1 MLIPAFSYNQD
12 HEALFRACISAH
24 PAGRPQS
31 AASGAL
37 RAGLRQHEPVLV
49 ARAGEVSRQLYVH
62 ITDYL
67 QIKLQALRLH
77 ASQVREPEFHG
88 SPESLELTSRLRGR
102 EISVESAEGFGAL
115 ITARPLTPIMATA
128 LSILTD
134 GGAYPFRS
142 LVIAVMAPCGHR
154 LVRRITR
161 SEAVTRRPGPDGR
174 QVQAGVE
181 VAWTAGMEAFAYRHK
196 GLSAP
201 AVRPIAHL
209 A

>member
-1 MLIPAFSYNQD
+1 MPVSPPTRPGVRSQRHLVPYVLAYDNTS
-12 HEALFRACISAH
+12 LFWSLEREKFHANF
-24 PAGRPQS
+24 
-31 AASGAL
+31 
-37 RAGLRQHEPVLV
+37 
-49 ARAGEVSRQLYVH
+49 YVD

-102 EISVESAEGFGAL
+102 EISVDSAEGFGAL

-142 LVIAVMAPCGHR
+142 LLIAVMAPCGHR

-181 VAWTAGMEAFAYRHK
+181 VAWTARMEAFAYRHK

-201 AVRPIAHL
+201 AVGPIAHL